1 MSEYKPITQG
11 LREAMNLDGWATN
24 GTYCVKLSA
33 DMDEF
38 NGLCDDIDALHKSLE
53 QECEKLHEKVL
64 NQRKQLADVQEAIE
78 RRNNGVLKRRWQ
90 KKMDALKNENEEMR
104 DFNYRVREAI
114 RRHEDLT
121 LWGADYTALPLD
133 ADGVPIHIGDVMD
146 TSTFGTVEV
155 EGFIHSAIA
164 FYNYN
169 EDQQARLCTSPAKL
183 CHHHKPTVMDVL
195 DELLM
200 NWPDC
205 EGPEDELALKQRC
218 AERLRLADG
227 DADE

>member
-1 MSEYKPITQG
+1 MSDYIPITQE
-11 LREAMNLDGWATN
+11 LRDDVVTDASIEAH
-24 GTYCVKLSA
+24 
-33 DMDEF
+33 
-38 NGLCDDIDALHKSLE
+38 CDKIDALYKSLE
-53 QECEKLHEKVL
+53 
-64 NQRKQLADVQEAIE
+64 KQ
-78 RRNNGVLKRRWQ
+78 
-90 KKMDALKNENEEMR
+90 NEELRKELKKRPIAGDAEVIAFVERLR
-104 DFNYRVREAI
+104 DAAEK
-114 RRHEDLT
+114 HEDVT
-121 LWGADYTALPLD
+121 LWGVDYTALPLD
-133 ADGVPIHIGDVMD
+133 ADGVPIHVGEVMD
-146 TSTFGTVEV
+146 TNCFGTVEV

-164 FYNYN
+164 FYNY

-227 DADE
+227 DAE